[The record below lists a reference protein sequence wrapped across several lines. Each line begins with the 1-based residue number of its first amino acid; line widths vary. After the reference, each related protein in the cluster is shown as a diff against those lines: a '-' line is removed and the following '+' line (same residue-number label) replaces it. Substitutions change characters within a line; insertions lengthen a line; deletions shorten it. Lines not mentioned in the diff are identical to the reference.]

1 MKGKSVGFIGGGRVA
16 SILLG
21 GWAKAGVWPEKVVVS
36 DPNDQVLA
44 RLKERYPQI
53 ETVGGDNTQPAAQD
67 MVFFGVHPPMAAEVL
82 GQVAPVLRPDAIL
95 ISLAPKWSIAKISVA
110 LGGFSRIVRM
120 IPNAPSI
127 IGAGYNPVAFGAGLS
142 EAERT
147 GSLECFK
154 LWGKSPEVAEEKLEL
169 YALLTAMGPTYF
181 WYQFY
186 ELLGVIQ
193 GAGMPDAE
201 AFEGLKNMLCG
212 ALQVM
217 EKSGLDA
224 AQVMDLVPV
233 KPLAEFEAGLTE
245 GYRTK
250 LPALLEKI
258 RP

>member
-1 MKGKSVGFIGGGRVA
+1 MGGGRVA

-36 DPNDQVLA
+36 DPNDQTLA

-53 ETVGGDNTQPAAQD
+53 ETVGADNTQPAAQEV
-67 MVFFGVHPPMAAEVL
+67 VFFGVHPPVAAEVL
-82 GQVAPVLRPDAIL
+82 GQVAPVLRPDALL
-95 ISLAPKWSIAKISVA
+95 ISLAPKWNMAKLSAA
-110 LGGFSRIVRM
+110 LGGFNRIARM

-127 IGAGYNPVAFGAGLS
+127 VGAGFNPVAFGAGLS
-142 EAERT
+142 EEERA
-147 GSLECFK
+147 GLLECFK
-154 LWGKSPEVAEEKLEL
+154 VWGKSPVVAEENLEP
-169 YALLTAMGPTYF
+169 YALLTGMGPTYF

-186 ELLGVIQ
+186 ELLGVMQ
-193 GAGMPDAE
+193 GAGLPDAE

-233 KPLAEFEAGLTE
+233 KPLAELEVGVTE

-250 LPALLEKI
+250 LPALLAKI